1 MTKYEFLKFI
11 KSIIV
16 LCFII
21 YFAKVAL
28 LVGFAIE
35 SYCRVGDFSGFF
47 IIMQRILL

>member
-11 KSIIV
+11 KNIIV
-16 LCFII
+16 LIFII
-21 YFAKVAL
+21 YFAKVVL

-35 SYCRVGDFSGFF
+35 SYCRVGDCSGFF